1 MNRLADLEF
10 TAAERAEVG
19 KKIRAAVENNSLDG
33 IIAVDAGNFT
43 YLSRGTVLPYN
54 GQGITLPSL
63 VCAGSSDADDFIV
76 CPPEMTGVLSDQQW
90 PGKTGVYS
98 INDAVPPLGLVGK
111 TAEFLKGKKK
121 IGFDPEMIPAD
132 LFAKLRET
140 MPDVSFVDAGATLKN
155 LREVKTPGEIRMIE
169 VACRL
174 AERGLIS
181 ALNHAEGNVHDPLN
195 YYLWEFGERI
205 RVHVGEFGGSMTG
218 HLSVQQGAK
227 AGRLFAKPELHE
239 PFRSGS
245 FLRAEWTSQNYGYWA
260 DSCRTIFIGA
270 PGPEALQAYRD
281 NAALKEAAVAALKPG
296 VSAADVFTAVATA
309 SDTLGIPFRAE
320 SGIGHGVGTA
330 EMEGPYLDDTDH
342 TVLEAGMVLAVGV
355 YTYGPAGELICSRDT
370 YEITGSGNRLL
381 SWYKSYDHLY
391 SMYGSS
397 ARHG

>member
-19 KKIRAAVENNSLDG
+19 KKIRSAIEKNSLDG
-33 IIAVDAGNFT
+33 IIAVDSGNFT

-54 GQGITLPSL
+54 GLGITLPSL
-63 VCAGSSDADDFIV
+63 VFAGREASGDFIV
-76 CPPEMTGVLSDQQW
+76 CPPEMTGVLNDQQW
-90 PGKTGVYS
+90 PGRTGVYT
-98 INDAVPPLGLVGK
+98 INDGAPPAGLVRK
-111 TAEFLKGKKK
+111 TAELLQGKRK
-121 IGFDPEMIPAD
+121 IGFDPEMVSAD
-132 LFAKLRET
+132 LFAKLREAL
-140 MPDVSFVDAGATLKN
+140 PDVGFIDAGAMLKE

-169 VACRL
+169 IACRL

-227 AGRLFAKPELHE
+227 AGRLFAKPDLHE

-260 DSCRTIFIGA
+260 DSCRTIFVGE
-270 PGPEALQAYRD
+270 PGTEALQAYRD
-281 NAALKEAAVAALKPG
+281 NTALKEAAVLALKPS
-296 VSAADVFTAVATA
+296 VSAADVFTAAETA

-320 SGIGHGVGTA
+320 AGIGHGVGTD